1 MSIQWSGA
9 DRGIQEFLIG
19 KGLGGGG
26 GGVGSERPV
35 ELNYFSQRRPRVSQP
50 VNAGRHWRGKYC
62 FASEANS
69 S

>member
-26 GGVGSERPV
+26 GEGLVQKDL
-35 ELNYFSQRRPRVSQP
+35 LN
-50 VNAGRHWRGKYC
+50 
-62 FASEANS
+62 
-69 S
+69 